1 MAAAAVEVDVLSMLP
16 QKRARPIYFDN
27 IDQWIECESESESES
42 EMKSKSK
49 YESKYELEPS
59 IKNSSTRN
67 YHLDLLNGII
77 PASSSSSSSS
87 SNHENKNENKN
98 QSMEDLVLNAMM
110 NMRLDQKSSLK
121 YRKLSL
127 SDSSPIASTS
137 TSTEIH
143 DKLIINKHFQHLI
156 QYDYEKFMNII
167 LSSSKSSLKSQSPSI
182 IQVFQQQQ
190 QQQQQLNQ
198 NQNMN
203 EQQNIM
209 LRKSTQKFGP
219 VKIHSFISSPLK
231 PYLYQEP
238 NMFQVCL
245 RQPYCLYEFQVEA
258 VQWMKQIE
266 SGVVH
271 HSGFRNGTCGGIL
284 ALNMGQG
291 KTICAVTLI
300 ASTLQEQ
307 RQMKSTSLYVCPLG
321 IMDVARFEIEKFFG
335 DQMKVLMYHPSYL
348 KNKFNKVKPEHFQQF
363 DIVLINY
370 DTLKTRFKHYSFLFR
385 FPFYRIFLDES
396 QAIQNKKT
404 KIFEAVN
411 ALQSPRRWCM
421 SGTPF
426 QNDFSDIFHQF
437 YFCGLNHASLAP
449 GVNHASL
456 APGVNHASLAPDVSH
471 HASQNPHKIQKIKW
485 DEHAVEQFQL
495 QKFMFFKTED
505 DEKKIHL
512 PSIHHEFIKFDLNP
526 AEKQIHYYL
535 LSSSRKLF
543 QNAINAHTTNEKRA
557 FNNQVSSNLFHG
569 LMISSGAYT
578 ITKPASEITLGY
590 GLYDGVQN
598 NQNHNHKKTL
608 DQKWIHLS
616 LYPDQ
621 DWNNNEEEE
630 EEETSMEIEKNQ
642 NKNDKDDIDDIE
654 TVLEEENKKRNLLA
668 LLKPNQQIYRWM
680 HDRHGTAGEQSSKMI
695 ELVKRWKQVHEKDPH
710 AKVIVFSSFKV
721 VLQLAIQTLC
731 RFVPGFQNQYIF
743 VHSHT
748 STNIAIRNAKMQHFI
763 TNPSTLALFATYQ
776 LAGKGYNFTCANHI
790 FLLDQ
795 WFNNS
800 RIKQAIGRINR
811 IGQTKEM
818 YVTYFLAN
826 NSLDITA
833 FEKAQQKQVLADRLR
848 LCNNKSQKQNR
859 LLQYVEQ
866 QKQEQQQKKANN
878 MNEFDM
884 RSILFRKYV
893 GDQ

>member
-1 MAAAAVEVDVLSMLP
+1 MAAEVDVLSILP

-27 IDQWIECESESESES
+27 IDQWIECESETE
-42 EMKSKSK
+42 
-49 YESKYELEPS
+49 YERKCETEYKLEPS
-59 IKNSSTRN
+59 IKHASTRN
-67 YHLDLLNGII
+67 DHLNLLNGI
-77 PASSSSSSSS
+77 SSSFSK
-87 SNHENKNENKN
+87 NENKNEHEN

-121 YRKLSL
+121 YRKLSSSSSSL
-127 SDSSPIASTS
+127 ESSPVAIESTP
-137 TSTEIH
+137 TEIH

-190 QQQQQLNQ
+190 QQQHD
-198 NQNMN
+198 N

-266 SGVVH
+266 SGVIH
-271 HSGFRNGTCGGIL
+271 HSGFRSDTHGGIL

-449 GVNHASL
+449 
-456 APGVNHASLAPDVSH
+456 
-471 HASQNPHKIQKIKW
+471 HKGQKIKW

-512 PSIHHEFIKFDLNP
+512 PPIHHEFIKFDLNP

-543 QNAINAHTTNEKRA
+543 QNAVNAHTANEKRA

-578 ITKPASEITLGY
+578 ITKPASEIILGY
-590 GLYDGVQN
+590 GLHDGVQ
-598 NQNHNHKKTL
+598 NQNHNHNNHNNHHTKKTL

-621 DWNNNEEEE
+621 DWNEEEE
-630 EEETSMEIEKNQ
+630 EEEKETSMEIEKNQ
-642 NKNDKDDIDDIE
+642 NQNQNNNNNNNNDIDDIE

-680 HDRHGTAGEQSSKMI
+680 HDRHGTAGEQSSKMM

-710 AKVIVFSSFKV
+710 AKVIIFSSFKV

-748 STNIAIRNAKMQHFI
+748 STNIAVRNAKMQHFI

-826 NSLDITA
+826 HSLDITA

-848 LCNNKSQKQNR
+848 LGNNQNR

-878 MNEFDM
+878 MNDFDM